1 LPEAG
6 QALLPTQRRKGGRGT
21 EAGTLG
27 RFNRKDV
34 P

>member
-1 LPEAG
+1 MPEAG
-6 QALLPTQRRKGGRGT
+6 QALLSTQRRNGGGGT